1 MTDQD
6 YSKRE
11 IDQHFADIKESLGR
25 QDQKLD
31 EINGRAKET
40 NGRVNALE
48 GNRDFTRGALTI
60 LTAVMSVIIIPLMGW
75 LITQSLNQDEV
86 IDNSVKEAF
95 KEVTISS

>member
-1 MTDQD
+1 MTDKD

>member
-11 IDQHFADIKESLGR
+11 IDQHFLDIKESLER
-25 QDQKLD
+25 QDRKLE

-60 LTAVMSVIIIPLMGW
+60 LTAVMSVIVIPLMGW
-75 LITQSLNQDEV
+75 LITQSLKQNEI
-86 IDNSVKEAF
+86 IDNSVKRAF
-95 KEVTISS
+95 QEITI